1 VKGEKAGVPKRRSGK
16 KYAICGR
23 ARKEKESG
31 NNFFYAAAFRVLFWS
46 VLVWS
51 GLAWVFFRRR
61 RRTFE

>member
-1 VKGEKAGVPKRRSGK
+1 MAVKGGKEETERKRVPKRRGGK

-31 NNFFYAAAFRVLFWS
+31 NNFFYAAAFRVLFCS

-51 GLAWVFFRRR
+51 GMVWYGLD
-61 RRTFE
+61 